1 VVRGEVLAAD
11 LPGAFLTGELVFEP
25 PADPLSLAELLRARL
40 LQAGVTRDE
49 LHYASP
55 VRPALRA
62 HDLRGSFV
70 TIAFANGRSE
80 SWVSDRTGH
89 RSSQMLARY
98 KRAARTAAELDLGD
112 WIPLDV
118 ALGLADSEA
127 GEAVAGT
134 AAGTTWSRLSD
145 LNRRPVLYESTALPL
160 S

>member
-1 VVRGEVLAAD
+1 M
-11 LPGAFLTGELVFEP
+11 VFEP

-49 LHYASP
+49 LHYSSP
-55 VRPALRA
+55 ERLALRV

-80 SWVSDRTGH
+80 SWVADRTGH

-112 WIPLDV
+112 WVPLGD
-118 ALGLADSEA
+118 
-127 GEAVAGT
+127 
-134 AAGTTWSRLSD
+134 
-145 LNRRPVLYESTALPL
+145 
-160 S
+160 